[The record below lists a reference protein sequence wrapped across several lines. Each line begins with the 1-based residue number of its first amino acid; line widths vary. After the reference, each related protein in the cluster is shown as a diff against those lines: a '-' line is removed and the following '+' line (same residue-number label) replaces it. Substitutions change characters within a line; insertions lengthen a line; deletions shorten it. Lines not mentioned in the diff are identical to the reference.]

1 MIIIYKFER
10 LEEDEIFYG
19 YYTKT
24 KFSNG
29 QTGILFLGKETMSK
43 TWEWNVSFAI
53 NNKKKRIWEWLKGQ
67 KSMDI
72 TTGTCG
78 LEGLIWAKNGLIAF
92 EKFIKE
98 ENPYQK
104 QRIVVAW
111 SDPKRKKVYIHY
123 LKKLGYKFTIHYERE
138 FLIKDI

>member
-29 QTGILFLGKETMSK
+29 QTGVLFLGKETMSK

-53 NNKKKRIWEWLKGQ
+53 NNKKNVFG
-67 KSMDI
+67 
-72 TTGTCG
+72 
-78 LEGLIWAKNGLIAF
+78 NG
-92 EKFIKE
+92 
-98 ENPYQK
+98 
-104 QRIVVAW
+104 
-111 SDPKRKKVYIHY
+111 
-123 LKKLGYKFTIHYERE
+123 
-138 FLIKDI
+138 